1 MTAVGQTRKSVTVA
15 KTSAFGIKAEVDFG
29 RLDFRIYHFRTLRFE
44 ARGQA
49 FRVIWLSVINSET
62 PIVFITM
69 ALDR

>member
-1 MTAVGQTRKSVTVA
+1 MGAWVLINAGWYYSQ
-15 KTSAFGIKAEVDFG
+15 
-29 RLDFRIYHFRTLRFE
+29 FRTLPFE

-49 FRVIWLSVINSET
+49 FRVISPSVINSET